1 MSPCSLAIQ
10 LLSLTWLKLTTRCHR
25 RSPPPAMA
33 SDGEWEMVAEK
44 QVESPPEV
52 YDHIESNSLKAAS
65 VQVNEKT
72 LFYCLQPKEALP
84 KEAARLCSSNLSIRC
99 NTCIKRI
106 PIFAQLVGSEGEHV
120 YLKEELDDANVKA
133 LRSMRNKIKSSDP
146 ADYHLVL
153 IDDEFFQANPKE
165 VGPFCHVH
173 FLKEQVSDAQL
184 SERIKK
190 LKNYLNGSFEN
201 RFQRLVDDPNSL
213 KVILDVLPELVRPD
227 HWRGVVTWAVNLSGV
242 AEGRKWQ
249 DMAVHE
255 KFQVMVYAMLTG
267 RASDSIHLDMQQ
279 AGNLVDFM
287 DSAESREALKA
298 MMDDRSNPETYQVS
312 RVADRLRENRV
323 SSLCTVTLMW
333 GLDGAPHQSDLDIH
347 TVVNGIELFYGNPQV
362 GKCKLDFD
370 ANASRI
376 EQNPAENISL
386 NQVGTFVIMVNN
398 YNNRDNKDVPF
409 KVTVRKSGQE
419 VAEHEGT
426 WPRTRAKGNKM
437 TVCQVTVLAEDLVEK
452 PVELSEA
459 EQKKLAAKEAE
470 WSKLFGE
477 PRALLASETDVDMH
491 LVSRSNG
498 YPATQGAQQ
507 RFQELLQP
515 KAKKQ
520 SLAERCKAEELD
532 GFIERVTSKGFPCR
546 LEVDIRNFAP
556 AYITRL
562 ETASDVLKSNIVVN
576 VFQRK
581 FEVPQAPRSDEPSS
595 ARLDASWGLQPRALV
610 RGFVKVHAQWFM
622 VLENARLPAHQEWPL
637 AGGMYPTNLK
647 PEVHHHRS
655 KWASF
660 HSLVQPEV
668 SRASSLIGS
677 MLVGFSK
684 FHFVLDGKQVT
695 VSANT
700 GSVAQ

>member
-1 MSPCSLAIQ
+1 
-10 LLSLTWLKLTTRCHR
+10 
-25 RSPPPAMA
+25 MA
-33 SDGEWEMVAEK
+33 SDGEWEVVAGK

-52 YDHIESNSLKAAS
+52 YAQIASNSLKAAS

-84 KEAARLCSSNLSIRC
+84 KEAARLCSANLSTRC

-106 PIFAQLVGSEGEHV
+106 PVFAQLLGAEGKHV

-133 LRSMRNKIKSSDP
+133 LRSMRNKIKSSEP
-146 ADYHLVL
+146 ADYHLL
-153 IDDEFFQANPKE
+153 PIDEEFFQANPKE

-173 FLKEQVSDAQL
+173 FLKDQVSDAQL
-184 SERIKK
+184 SERLKK

-201 RFQRLVDDPNSL
+201 RFQRLVNDPSSL
-213 KVILDVLPELVRPD
+213 KVIQDVLPELVRPD
-227 HWRGVVTWAVNLSGV
+227 HWRGVVTWAVNLSAR
-242 AEGRKWQ
+242 AEGRNWQ
-249 DMAVHE
+249 DVAVHQ
-255 KFQVMVYAMLTG
+255 KFDLMVYAMLTG
-267 RASDSIHLDMQQ
+267 RASDAVHLEMQQ
-279 AGNLVDFM
+279 AANLVDFM

-312 RVADRLRENRV
+312 RVAERLRENRV
-323 SSLCTVTLMW
+323 ASLCTVTLMW

-347 TVVNGIELFYGNPQV
+347 TVVNGTELYYANKQV

-370 ANASRI
+370 ANASSI
-376 EQNPAENISL
+376 EKNPAENISL
-386 NQVGTFVIMVNN
+386 NQVGTFEIMVNN
-398 YNNRDNKDVPF
+398 FNNRDKKDVPF

-426 WPRTRAKGNKM
+426 WPRTRAKDSKM
-437 TVCQVTVLAEDLVEK
+437 TVCRVTVLPEDLVEK

-477 PRALLASETDVDMH
+477 PRALLASETDVEMR
-491 LVSRSNG
+491 LVSHSNG
-498 YPATQGAQQ
+498 YPAQGAQQ

-515 KAKKQ
+515 KAKKG

-532 GFIERVTSKGFPCR
+532 GFIERVTSKGAAACR

-562 ETASDVLKSNIVVN
+562 ETATDVLKSKIVVN

-581 FEVPQAPRSDEPSS
+581 FELPQAPRGDEPSS
-595 ARLDASWGLQPRALV
+595 ARLDASWGLQPRATV

-622 VLENARLPAHQEWPL
+622 VLENARLPAQQEWPL

-647 PEVHHHRS
+647 PEVHQHRS

-660 HSLVQPEV
+660 HSLVQPEAV
-668 SRASSLIGS
+668 TSGGGSLIGS
-677 MLVGFSK
+677 MLLGFPK
-684 FHFVLDGKQVT
+684 FHFILDGKQVS
-695 VSANT
+695 VNANT
-700 GSVAQ
+700 VTQ